1 MTADQL
7 IQFYLKCQNIET
19 GEVVTYRFAHQAD
32 LLAFSQQLGRKKL
45 AIVDT
50 HIAFY
55 DIEPVFNPFEGES
68 VPISAAELNTAL
80 DGRLL

>member
-1 MTADQL
+1 M
-7 IQFYLKCQNIET
+7 QFFIKCQNIET
-19 GEVVTYRFAHQAD
+19 GDVITYRFAEKVD
-32 LLAFSQQLGRKKL
+32 LLAFGQTLRDKKL

-55 DIEPVFNPFEGES
+55 DIEPVFNPFEDDS
-68 VPISAAELNTAL
+68 MPISAAELNTAL

>member
-1 MTADQL
+1 MSDPS

-19 GEVVTYRFAHQAD
+19 GDVITYRFAEKVD
-32 LLAFSQQLGRKKL
+32 LLAFGQTLGDKKL

-55 DIEPVFNPFEGES
+55 DIDLVFNPVEEQC
-68 VPISAAELNTAL
+68 VPRSAAELNAAL
-80 DGRLL
+80 DGRWL

>member
-1 MTADQL
+1 MSDPS
-7 IQFYLKCQNIET
+7 IQFFIKCQNIET
-19 GEVVTYRFAHQAD
+19 GKVVTYRFAHQAD

-55 DIEPVFNPFEGES
+55 DIDLVFNTFEDES
-68 VPISAAELNTAL
+68 VPISAAELNIAV

>member
-55 DIEPVFNPFEGES
+55 DIEPVFNPFDGES

>member
-1 MTADQL
+1 M
-7 IQFYLKCQNIET
+7 QFFIKCQNIET

-32 LLAFSQQLGRKKL
+32 LLAFGQTLGDKKL

-55 DIEPVFNPFEGES
+55 DIEPVFNPFEGGS
-68 VPISAAELNTAL
+68 VPISAAEINTAL